1 MNTDDLMHLALDLV
15 GWESV
20 PADSAVYV
28 PGENLHRVLLGLD
41 IGTAELLMARQ
52 LAYDAVIAHHPVGLP
67 HRVWPVYQRHVEL
80 MTAAGVPE
88 EAARAAIQPELQA
101 LQVEGQARN
110 YEQVPQAAR
119 RLGMP
124 FLNIH
129 CPLDELGRRVMQG
142 TVDELLAAQP
152 GASLAAVAEALADLP
167 AARRAETDVA
177 IRLGEPEAPAG
188 KVLVSHAAY
197 TNGGHRVASTCFRH
211 GIDTVIYIHI
221 SSADLERLQADGRGQ
236 LIVTGHIVGD
246 AFGIAP
252 YVGALRGRG
261 LQVDVLSRVLDPAA

>member
-1 MNTDDLMHLALDLV
+1 MKTDDLMQLALDMV

-20 PADSAVYV
+20 PADSAIYV
-28 PGENLHRVLLGLD
+28 PGKDLRRVLLGLD

-52 LAYDAVIAHHPVGLP
+52 LGYDAVIAHHPVGLP
-67 HRVWPVYQRHVEL
+67 HRVWPVYERHVAL

-88 EAARAAIQPELQA
+88 EAARAAIQPKLQT
-101 LQVEGQARN
+101 LQVEGQACN

-119 RLGMP
+119 HLGMP

-129 CPLDELGRRVMQG
+129 CPLDELGRRVMQE
-142 TVDELLAAQP
+142 TVDNLLAAQP
-152 GASLAAVAEALADLP
+152 GASLAAVAAALADLP

-197 TNGGHRVASTCFRH
+197 TNGGYAVASTCFRH
-211 GIDTVIYIHI
+211 GVDTVIYIHI

>member
-1 MNTDDLMHLALDLV
+1 MNTDDLMQFALDMI
-15 GWESV
+15 GWESI
-20 PADSAVYV
+20 PADSAIYV
-28 PGENLHRVLLGLD
+28 QGKDLRRVLFGLD
-41 IGTAELLMARQ
+41 IGTGELLMARQ
-52 LAYDAVIAHHPVGLP
+52 LGYDAVIAHHPIGLP
-67 HRVWPVYQRHVEL
+67 HRVWPVYERHVDL

-88 EAARAAIQPELQA
+88 EAARAAVQPKLRT
-101 LQVEGQARN
+101 LQVNGQARN

-129 CPLDELGRRVMQG
+129 FPLDELGRRVMQS
-142 TVDELLAAQP
+142 TVDELLTVQP
-152 GASLAAVAEALADLP
+152 GASLAAVAGALADLP

-177 IRLGEPEAPAG
+177 IRLGEPDAPAG
-188 KVLVSHAAY
+188 KVLVCHAAY
-197 TNGGHRVASTCFRH
+197 TNGGYHVAGTCFQH

-221 SSADLERLQADGRGQ
+221 SPADLERLQAEGRGQ

-252 YVGALRGRG
+252 YIRALRARG
-261 LQVDVLSRVLDPAA
+261 LQVDVLSHVLDPAA